1 MLYGKVSWKH
11 FHLHSQLL
19 HNLTGMHCDRPTLIQ
34 ERAIESALS
43 GNDVLGAAPTGS
55 GKTLAFCVPAVDWLI
70 KHEKKGDEEDSVSEE
85 ENSVSEE
92 ESDKVEENVSEE
104 ENENDKEEKE
114 NEEEND
120 KEEKENEEENDKEEK
135 GMKEESHH
143 QTSRKHGTR
152 IWDVKCL
159 IITPTRE
166 LALQINRVIIRLTE
180 HTSIRTAGLIGGLAI
195 PKQQRLLR
203 KHPEIIIGTPGR
215 IWYFMEQKLLGE
227 SCLHHV
233 RFIIGDEADKLVV
246 IHNYYNY

>member
-34 ERAIESALS
+34 ERAIESAFS

-55 GKTLAFCVPAVDWLI
+55 GKTLAFCIPAVDWLM
-70 KHEKKGDEEDSVSEE
+70 KHEKRGDKEESESEE

-92 ESDKVEENVSEE
+92 E
-104 ENENDKEEKE
+104 NDKEEKS
-114 NEEEND
+114 EEEN
-120 KEEKENEEENDKEEK
+120 NKEEK

-166 LALQINRVIIRLTE
+166 LALQINRVITRLTE

-246 IHNYYNY
+246 IHNYYDY

>member
-34 ERAIESALS
+34 ERAIESAFS

-55 GKTLAFCVPAVDWLI
+55 GKTLAFCVPAVDWLM
-70 KHEKKGDEEDSVSEE
+70 KHEKRGDKEESESEE
-85 ENSVSEE
+85 ENSVS
-92 ESDKVEENVSEE
+92 
-104 ENENDKEEKE
+104 
-114 NEEEND
+114 
-120 KEEKENEEENDKEEK
+120 EEENDKEEK

-166 LALQINRVIIRLTE
+166 LALQINRVITRLTE

-246 IHNYYNY
+246 IHNYYDY

>member
-1 MLYGKVSWKH
+1 MS
-11 FHLHSQLL
+11 
-19 HNLTGMHCDRPTLIQ
+19 
-34 ERAIESALS
+34 
-43 GNDVLGAAPTGS
+43 
-55 GKTLAFCVPAVDWLI
+55 
-70 KHEKKGDEEDSVSEE
+70 
-85 ENSVSEE
+85 
-92 ESDKVEENVSEE
+92 
-104 ENENDKEEKE
+104 
-114 NEEEND
+114 EEEND
-120 KEEKENEEENDKEEK
+120 KEEKSEEENNKEEK

-166 LALQINRVIIRLTE
+166 LALQINRVITRLTE

-246 IHNYYNY
+246 IHNYYDY

>member
-1 MLYGKVSWKH
+1 
-11 FHLHSQLL
+11 
-19 HNLTGMHCDRPTLIQ
+19 MHCDRPTLIQ
-34 ERAIESALS
+34 ERAIESAFS

-55 GKTLAFCVPAVDWLI
+55 GKTLAFCIPAVDWLM
-70 KHEKKGDEEDSVSEE
+70 KHEKRGDKEESESEE

-92 ESDKVEENVSEE
+92 E
-104 ENENDKEEKE
+104 NDKEEKS
-114 NEEEND
+114 EEEN
-120 KEEKENEEENDKEEK
+120 NKEEK

-166 LALQINRVIIRLTE
+166 LALQINRVITRLTE

-246 IHNYYNY
+246 IHNYYDY

>member
-1 MLYGKVSWKH
+1 MYGKVSWKH

-19 HNLTGMHCDRPTLIQ
+19 QNLTGMHCDRPTLIQ

-55 GKTLAFCVPAVDWLI
+55 GKTLAFCVPAVDWLM
-70 KHEKKGDEEDSVSEE
+70 KHEKKGDKEESESEE
-85 ENSVSEE
+85 EEE
-92 ESDKVEENVSEE
+92 EEDIGSEE
-104 ENENDKEEKE
+104 ENETDNDKEGKE
-114 NEEEND
+114 REEE
-120 KEEKENEEENDKEEK
+120 
-135 GMKEESHH
+135 SH

-166 LALQINRVIIRLTE
+166 LALQISRVITRLTE

-246 IHNYYNY
+246 IHNYYDH